1 MKLLLAGCATFLS
14 ATLISAQAGQTARP
28 QANPQAPAA
37 GAKSTAAVDA
47 TAQRA
52 LLDQYCV
59 TCHNA
64 KLKTANLLL
73 DQLDLTHLGDH
84 AEIGEL
90 VVRKLRA
97 GLIPPTGIP
106 RPDRAPMDS
115 LIGWMEA
122 ELHRTPETP
131 LPAT

>member
-1 MKLLLAGCATFLS
+1 MSVALVSGQSSQVARQSKPVS
-14 ATLISAQAGQTARP
+14 NPIAQS
-28 QANPQAPAA
+28 QAKSPAA
-37 GAKSTAAVDA
+37 PDAA
-47 TAQRA
+47 TQRA
-52 LLDQYCV
+52 LMDQYCV

-73 DQLDLTHLGDH
+73 DQLDLAHLGDH
-84 AEIGEL
+84 EEIGEL